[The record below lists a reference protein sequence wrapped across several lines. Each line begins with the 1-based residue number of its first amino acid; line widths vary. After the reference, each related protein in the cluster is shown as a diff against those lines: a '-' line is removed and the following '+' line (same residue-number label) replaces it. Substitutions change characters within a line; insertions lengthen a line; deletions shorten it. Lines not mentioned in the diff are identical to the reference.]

1 MRLLYVTDRQVDDYL
16 VGSLREARHVVEL
29 TNRPAD
35 GVEMAA
41 SGAYDG
47 VVLDWSTLSPDCSA
61 RFRAAAPAA
70 LIAMIAESA
79 DGAARA
85 GVLDAGAD
93 ACFVRPVP
101 FIELE
106 TRLQAL
112 ARLGRTTRSE
122 AAAAVELLAAQCA
135 VRVGGKTIPLAP
147 QEYQLAAHLV
157 AHIGEVVTL
166 ERLRQQVWGDD
177 AETGPELVRTS
188 ISRLRRKL
196 ATAQADGLL
205 RAVKGHGYVLDPY

>member
-1 MRLLYVTDRQVDDYL
+1 MRLLYVTDRQVDAYL

-47 VVLDWSTLSPDCSA
+47 VLLDWSMLSATCSA

-70 LIAMIAESA
+70 LIAMIAERA
-79 DGAARA
+79 DGTARA

-112 ARLGRTTRSE
+112 ARFGRTARPRTDPD
-122 AAAAVELLAAQCA
+122 VELLAAQCA
-135 VRVGGKTIPLAP
+135 LRVNGKTISLTP
-147 QEYQLAAHLV
+147 QEYQLVEHLV
-157 AHIGEVVTL
+157 AHAGEVVSL

-177 AETGPELVRTS
+177 AEPRPELVRTS

-196 ATAQADGLL
+196 ATARADGLL
-205 RAVKGHGYVLDPY
+205 RAVRGHGYALHLA

>member
-41 SGAYDG
+41 SGDYDG
-47 VVLDWSTLSPDCSA
+47 VVLDWSTLSAACSA

-70 LIAMIAESA
+70 LIAMIAEPA

-112 ARLGRTTRSE
+112 ARFGR
-122 AAAAVELLAAQCA
+122 AARPSADADVELLAARGA
-135 VRVGGKTIPLAP
+135 LRVGGKTIALTP
-147 QEYQLAAHLV
+147 QEYQLLEHLV
-157 AHIGEVVTL
+157 AHAGEVVSL
-166 ERLRQQVWGDD
+166 DRLRQQVWGDD
-177 AETGPELVRTS
+177 AEPRPELVRTS

-196 ATAQADGLL
+196 ATARAEGLL
-205 RAVKGHGYVLDPY
+205 RAVRGHGYVLDLA